1 MQRRRLLRILSPIP
15 ALRRGMDRLIAGEEA
30 EEGAWWIPWRRYGLT
45 TLALTGTT
53 AGFWPLKESVGL
65 LNIGL
70 VYLIVVAGAATL
82 GGRGPGLLASVLGF
96 LLFNFFLIPPYLT
109 FVIGDLHNIL
119 ALFVFL
125 GFAVLISTLL
135 ARAREGMA
143 QAERRA
149 TDLHRL
155 YALGQTALRIT
166 GREAILAA
174 LVAQVVEMVEAEA
187 GWLWVGPPDGAL
199 QLVAQASPPARAPLP
214 GEWELARQAHARAAL
229 LGLGDGVP
237 GARPRPRTLCAPL
250 RAADQG
256 RGVLGVTAG
265 GQRRPFTRAEQTVL
279 VTLAEQVALALDRL
293 ALREEA
299 ERAEVLERTDELKSA
314 LLHTVSH
321 DLRTPLASIKAT
333 ATSLLDPAITWDSA
347 TQRLFIEAIDAEC
360 DRLTHLVSDLLEMSR
375 IEGGALQLKR
385 DWYAIGEV
393 IETVCE
399 RLAGRLADH
408 PLEVDA
414 PDDLP
419 LVPLDFVKIDAVL
432 TNLLEN
438 AVKYTPPGTP
448 ILVRAVAWAGV
459 LAVTVADRGPGV
471 APAHLGH
478 LFDKFYR
485 AGGAGGAQG
494 SGLGLAIVRGM
505 IEAHGGTISA
515 RSSAGQGLTITF
527 TLPLA
532 LPAEPTPAAGA
543 VPGRAAQEED
553 TDGR

>member
-1 MQRRRLLRILSPIP
+1 MQVRRLVRILAPLP
-15 ALRRGMDRLIAGEEA
+15 AFRRGMDRLIAGAAA
-30 EEGAWWIPWRRYGLT
+30 EETPWLARLRRYGLT
-45 TLALTGTT
+45 VLALAATT
-53 AGFWPLKESVGL
+53 AGFWPLKESAGL

-70 VYLIVVAGAATL
+70 VYLIVVAGAATF
-82 GGRGPGLLASVLGF
+82 GGRGPGLLAAGLGF
-96 LLFNFFLIPPYLT
+96 ALFDFFLIPPYLE
-109 FVIGDLHNIL
+109 FAIGDLHNIL

-125 GFAVLISTLL
+125 GFSVLISTLIT
-135 ARAREGMA
+135 RAREAAA

-155 YALGQTALRIT
+155 YALSQTVLQTT
-166 GREAILAA
+166 GRDAILAA
-174 LVAQVVEMVEAEA
+174 LVAQVVDMVEAEA
-187 GWLWVGPPDGAL
+187 GWIWVPAADGPLKLA
-199 QLVAQASPPARAPLP
+199 AQAPAQARAPLP
-214 GEWELARQAHARAAL
+214 SERELAQHAYIRAAL

-237 GARPRPRTLCAPL
+237 GERLRPRTLCAPL
-250 RAADQG
+250 RTAEQG
-256 RGVLGVTAG
+256 WGVLGVTAG
-265 GQRRPFTRAEQTVL
+265 GRRRPFTRAEQTVL

-347 TQRLFIEAIDAEC
+347 TQRLFIQAIDTEC

-375 IEGGALQLKR
+375 IEGGALQLTR

-393 IETVCE
+393 IETVRE

-408 PLEVDA
+408 PLAVDA
-414 PDDLP
+414 PADLP

-438 AVKYTPPGTP
+438 AIKYTPPGTP

-459 LAVTVADRGPGV
+459 LAVTVADQGPGV
-471 APAHLGH
+471 APQHLAH

-485 AGGAGGAQG
+485 AGGRSSPQG
-494 SGLGLAIVRGM
+494 SGLGLAIVKGM
-505 IEAHGGTISA
+505 VEAHGGTISA

-527 TLPLA
+527 TLPLTLA
-532 LPAEPTPAAGA
+532 APAPAGA
-543 VPGRAAQEED
+543 GAGRAAPEED